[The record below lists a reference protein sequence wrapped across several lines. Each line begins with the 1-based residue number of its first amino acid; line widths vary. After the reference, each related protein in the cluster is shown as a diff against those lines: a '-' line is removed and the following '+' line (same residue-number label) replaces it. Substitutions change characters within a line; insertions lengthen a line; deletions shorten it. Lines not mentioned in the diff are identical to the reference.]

1 MLPSCIKTE
10 VWREL
15 AESLSSKVSA
25 PVVCEQAVF
34 GRLSFFQELRNR
46 SSDSPYSTVP
56 GIRYV
61 SVDVDG
67 AEVSVGPF
75 RTDEPHAF
83 DEELSD
89 ARQKLPV
96 WKDEYALLIETAVKH
111 AAVAGRSERVLR
123 EALNRSK
130 LLLEFSQSIAH
141 VGDVDRALY
150 TSIQF
155 LAHKFKLS
163 NVFFSAYGKQAR
175 YFDLNEAGKAVEQ
188 RIVAQVKGTKSTCT
202 IQNVASDFLLDGIKD
217 RGSLPKCAV
226 GFPLVANRE
235 LIGYAVLYSEQIP
248 SIDGLSEVLYELVSV
263 LSRLSRFEKVQE
275 SAVTDPLT
283 GLSNRG
289 DLVARFEKLLPE
301 LSRGSAPISVL
312 MIDVDN
318 FKNFNDTKGHPE
330 GDRILRCVADVIKS
344 VAPKESICSRYG
356 GEEFMVV
363 LPSLQQQ
370 DARDVAENL
379 RVSVEQSC
387 ELTVSIG
394 MIFCLNS
401 SVSRETLVKEADRAL
416 YRAKHLGKNKVVT
429 FVIVDKSLGVIDA

>member
-15 AESLSSKVSA
+15 AESLSAKLKV

-34 GRLSFFQELRNR
+34 GKLSFFQELRNR
-46 SSDSPYSTVP
+46 SSDVPYSAVP

-67 AEVSVGPF
+67 SQVFVGPF
-75 RTDEPHAF
+75 RTDELHAL

-89 ARQKLPV
+89 ARKKLPV
-96 WKDEYALLIETAVKH
+96 WKNEYADLIETVVRQ

-130 LLLEFSQSIAH
+130 LLLEFSQAIAH
-141 VGDVDRALY
+141 VNDVDKALY
-150 TSIQF
+150 TAIQF

-175 YFDLNEAGKAVEQ
+175 YFDLSEAGKAVEQ
-188 RIVAQVKGTKSTCT
+188 RVVAQVKGTKSTCT
-202 IQNVASDFLLDGIKD
+202 IQNVASDFLLEGIKN
-217 RGSLPKCAV
+217 RESLSKCV
-226 GFPLVANRE
+226 SGFPLVLNRE
-235 LIGYAVLYSEQIP
+235 LVGCSVLYSEHILP
-248 SIDGLSEVLYELVSV
+248 LDGISEVLYELVAV
-263 LSRLSRFEKVQE
+263 LSRLSQYEKVQV

-289 DLVARFEKLLPE
+289 ELVLKFEKMLSE
-301 LSRGSAPISVL
+301 LSREKGPISAL

-318 FKNFNDTKGHPE
+318 FKKFNDTKGHPE
-330 GDRILRCVADVIKS
+330 GDRILRSVADVIKTVS
-344 VAPKESICSRYG
+344 PKDAICSRYG

-363 LPSLQQQ
+363 LPGLQQQ
-370 DARDVAENL
+370 GAKDIAENL
-379 RVSVEQSC
+379 RTTVEQVC

-394 MIFCLNS
+394 MIHCLNS
-401 SVSRETLVKEADRAL
+401 SVSRETLVREADRAL
-416 YRAKHLGKNKVVT
+416 YRAKHLGKNKVIT
-429 FVIVDKSLGVIDA
+429 FVIVDKSLGIIDA